1 MSSYSLPNSPI
12 RDIKHCQECG
22 RVTIHFLNPKND
34 VIVKP
39 EIWDEIVRKGFNAM
53 RRHMYIPRE
62 LLAEDPKFFKV

>member
-12 RDIKHCQECG
+12 RDIKHCQQCG

-39 EIWDEIVRKGFNAM
+39 ETWDEMLRVDSM
-53 RRHMYIPRE
+53 
-62 LLAEDPKFFKV
+62 L